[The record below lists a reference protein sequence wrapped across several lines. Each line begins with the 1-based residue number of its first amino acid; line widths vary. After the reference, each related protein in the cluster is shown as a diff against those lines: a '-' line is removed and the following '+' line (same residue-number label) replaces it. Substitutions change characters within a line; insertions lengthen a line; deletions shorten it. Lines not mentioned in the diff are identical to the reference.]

1 MPVRSFHPLDLMGQR
16 RPPRRTEGQAKPA
29 LLRRLSRLGA
39 ALALAVQLLLP
50 VIAMPP
56 AALAVPGAAAGG
68 ATTPAAS
75 ILAQA
80 SAVWGSAALCE
91 PGSTPSHPDKQSPHL
106 IHPCRICWALQ
117 QAASLLPPSLLPLPL
132 APSPVWVKTPV
143 PAEDLALRRNLPPAQ
158 PRGPPFV

>member
-1 MPVRSFHPLDLMGQR
+1 MGQR
-16 RPPRRTEGQAKPA
+16 RPRRRTEGQAKPA
-29 LLRRLSRLGA
+29 LLRRLGCLGA

-56 AALAVPGAAAGG
+56 AALAAPGVAAGG
-68 ATTPAAS
+68 AITPAAS

-91 PGSTPSHPDKQSPHL
+91 PGSTLSHPGEQSPHL
-106 IHPCRICWALQ
+106 VHPCPICWAVQ
-117 QAASLLPPSLLPLPL
+117 QAAGFLPPSLPPLPRASL
-132 APSPVWVKTPV
+132 PVWVKTPV
-143 PAEDLALRRNLPPAQ
+143 PADGLALRRILPPAQ